1 VTVSAVVHS
10 LRGAPF
16 SLPYSTRLDRR
27 RPRMYFKHMF
37 ETDDYIA
44 DNPDASPSET
54 GSTRDAILAAALRIL
69 ARDGYTAL
77 TARAVAAEAGTN
89 VALLN
94 YYFGSKR
101 KFLPELF
108 DAIDAS
114 KLARQREMY
123 AAPAAPLSA
132 KWREA
137 VSFYRQD
144 LADGYVRVLHELY
157 ALGYTNPEV
166 AARIQGR
173 LNNWRALL
181 EEVARGYLP
190 ALGIGLPPELV
201 ASAVASFW
209 LGMEV
214 QHLAGASEDDGQFFA
229 ILDAI
234 GDWLEARE
242 AEMDA
247 TPADQGD
254 AAETHTD

>member
-1 VTVSAVVHS
+1 
-10 LRGAPF
+10 
-16 SLPYSTRLDRR
+16 
-27 RPRMYFKHMF
+27 MF
-37 ETDDYIA
+37 ETDDYITDDLDTPPA
-44 DNPDASPSET
+44 AH

-108 DAIDAS
+108 DAIDS
-114 KLARQREMY
+114 GKLARQRDMY
-123 AAPAAPLSA
+123 SDPAAALSA

-137 VSFYRQD
+137 VAFYRQD

-166 AARIQGR
+166 AARVQGR
-173 LNNWRALL
+173 LNSWRALL
-181 EEVARGYLP
+181 EEVARRSLP
-190 ALGIGLPPELV
+190 ALGIPLPPDLV
-201 ASAVASFW
+201 ASAVTSFW
-209 LGMEV
+209 LGMEI
-214 QHLAGASEDDGQFFA
+214 QHLAGAREGEGRFFA

-242 AEMDA
+242 AETGTLVPDRDDGA
-247 TPADQGD
+247 GRARSG
-254 AAETHTD
+254 

>member
-1 VTVSAVVHS
+1 
-10 LRGAPF
+10 
-16 SLPYSTRLDRR
+16 
-27 RPRMYFKHMF
+27 MF
-37 ETDDYIA
+37 ETDDYTA
-44 DNPDASPSET
+44 GDPGTSLSEH
-54 GSTRDAILAAALRIL
+54 GSTRDAILQAALRIL

-77 TARAVAAEAGTN
+77 TARAIAAEAGTN

-101 KFLPELF
+101 RFLPELF
-108 DAIDAS
+108 DAIDAG
-114 KLARQREMY
+114 KLARQRAMY
-123 AAPAAPLSA
+123 ADPAASLSA
-132 KWREA
+132 KWRQA
-137 VSFYRQD
+137 VAFYRQD

-181 EEVARGYLP
+181 EEVARRYLP
-190 ALGIGLPPELV
+190 ALGIPLSPELV

-214 QHLAGASEDDGQFFA
+214 QHLAGASEEEGRFFA
-229 ILDAI
+229 VLDAI

-242 AEMDA
+242 AE
-247 TPADQGD
+247 TR
-254 AAETHTD
+254 AAKVPLGEPSTGA